1 MSCADCRALLQTVG
15 RNINAIVFGTC
26 SKDVMQRVDTENKRS
41 AGNLSRMGSRN
52 ACDSANKLPL
62 SL

>member
-1 MSCADCRALLQTVG
+1 MSCADCGALLQTAG
-15 RNINAIVFGTC
+15 KNINAIVFGTC
-26 SKDVMQRVDTENKRS
+26 SKDVMQRVGMKNKHS

-52 ACDSANKLPL
+52 ACDSTKKLPL